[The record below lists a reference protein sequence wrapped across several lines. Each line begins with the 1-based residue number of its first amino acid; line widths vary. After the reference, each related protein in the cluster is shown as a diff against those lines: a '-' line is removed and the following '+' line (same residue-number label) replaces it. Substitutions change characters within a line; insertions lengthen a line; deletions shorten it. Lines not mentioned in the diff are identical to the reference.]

1 LHWSLPM
8 AVPKLVAPRKVRFT
22 LELTEDVN
30 GFLDD
35 VAEQN
40 GTTKSEILRKAV
52 ALLKASEIAKQ
63 KGRELAVIDP
73 KSEKVVGHLVGL

>member
-1 LHWSLPM
+1 M
-8 AVPKLVAPRKVRFT
+8 AAPKLAPPKKVRFT

-35 VAEQN
+35 VAEHA
-40 GTTKSEILRKAV
+40 GTTKSEVLRKAV